1 MKITGASDEALC
13 LYNGLQDS
21 SEPEASD
28 VTVFSTSF
36 HFNSSFRFAFGG
48 GGEYQEKILN
58 LCPILHQ

>member
-21 SEPEASD
+21 SDPEASN
-28 VTVFSTSF
+28 VAVFSTSF
-36 HFNSSFRFAFGG
+36 HSNSGG
-48 GGEYQEKILN
+48 AGYQEKMLN